1 MRNVWGNFMNDFM
14 NERNYYL
21 GFSCFPGIGPVKFNQ
36 IIKRFNSAKEAW
48 FASKKDLEEALGER
62 LSTKFEVFRNSFD
75 LKVYANKLIEK
86 QVRFLTIRDSEYPK
100 LLKQSK
106 KAPFVLYIKGKFDF
120 SAKDS
125 DKMIGVVGA
134 RKITVYGREVT
145 KIFCEELALNGFV
158 IVSGLALGVDA
169 IAAQTALE
177 NGGKTIAV
185 LGNGVDLCYPSA
197 NKNLY
202 DQIVQS
208 GGAVIA
214 EVPIG
219 ETPGRGLFPAR
230 NRIIAGLSLG
240 VLVTEG
246 TEDSGSL
253 ITAECALADKRAVFA
268 VPGPITSQMSK
279 GPYKLIQKGAKLV
292 TSAED
297 ILREFKIIRGS
308 TSAEVEPL
316 KSLKV
321 KRGDTKDEQ
330 KIIDLLQNEQ
340 LNFDQLVRKTGF
352 DTSKIA
358 STLSILEIKGFIK
371 SDGSIYSL

>member
-1 MRNVWGNFMNDFM
+1 M
-14 NERNYYL
+14 NEKSYWL
-21 GFSCFPGIGPVKFNQ
+21 GFSCFSGIGPVKFNQ

-48 FASKKDLEEALGER
+48 FASKKDLEEALGEG

-75 LKVYANKLIEK
+75 LKAYANKLKEK
-86 QVRFLTIRDSEYPK
+86 QVRFLTIDDNKYPK

-106 KAPFVLYIKGKFDF
+106 KAPFVLYIKGEFDF
-120 SAKDS
+120 NPSTS
-125 DKMIGVVGA
+125 SGQVRPNTIGVVGA
-134 RKITVYGREVT
+134 RKITGYGREVT
-145 KIFCEELALNGFV
+145 RIFCEELVLNGFT

-169 IAAQTALE
+169 VAAQTALE

-197 NKNLY
+197 NKKLY
-202 DQIVQS
+202 DRIIQNGGVIVS
-208 GGAVIA
+208 

-219 ETPGRGLFPAR
+219 QAPGRGLFPAR

-246 TEDSGSL
+246 AEDSGSL
-253 ITAECALADKRAVFA
+253 ITAESALENKRPVFA

-297 ILREFKIIRGS
+297 VLKELNRGS

-316 KSLKV
+316 KPLKLV
-321 KRGDTKDEQ
+321 KRRIMGDTREEQ
-330 KIIDLLQNEQ
+330 RIIDLLQNETMT
-340 LNFDQLVRKTGF
+340 FDQIVRKTGF
-352 DTSKIA
+352 ASSKIA
-358 STLSILEIKGFIK
+358 STLSLLEIKGFIK